1 MKLILKRIKELIFFS
16 KQIKDSISIPN
27 YISKIG
33 YSAFKNCKTLKN
45 IKIPESVKEI
55 GKFAFDGCSSLETLL
70 FSSHLEKI
78 GRCAFSNCYSIKNI
92 VIPESVIEI
101 GYHAF
106 YQCLSIQ
113 NSDKITNLYENKFLP
128 DNFGKEKNNFNDLT
142 LSFKIKANI

>member
-1 MKLILKRIKELIFFS
+1 MLNKIVIPNGVSQIKDYTFSQCLSLKNIRIPYNLKRIGS
-16 KQIKDSISIPN
+16 
-27 YISKIG
+27 Y
-33 YSAFKNCKTLKN
+33 AFYQCLSLKN
-45 IKIPESVKEI
+45 IIIPK
-55 GKFAFDGCSSLETLL
+55 
-70 FSSHLEKI
+70 
-78 GRCAFSNCYSIKNI
+78 
-92 VIPESVIEI
+92 SVIEI

>member
-92 VIPESVIEI
+92 VIPKSVIEI
-101 GYHAF
+101 GSYAF
-106 YQCLSIQ
+106 ENCYIHTHTVCVPYYKAAPYNISHT
-113 NSDKITNLYENKFLP
+113 KIFQWRFSL
-128 DNFGKEKNNFNDLT
+128 
-142 LSFKIKANI
+142 